1 MKLIKSSNW
10 IRLRG
15 QEGPNKEICK
25 IDTLVENKERVFF
38 IPETE
43 DEKTFFTIDMA
54 LGLSNAPFGPS
65 SHNPDEPWGWRF
77 YANRTE
83 EDMKK
88 FAESIKEMMDSVYN
102 QGLAQLKDKKPTI
115 LN

>member
-1 MKLIKSSNW
+1 MKYVKTSNW

-25 IDTLVENKERVFF
+25 IDTAVTEKERVFF
-38 IPETE
+38 VPETE
-43 DEKTFFTIDMA
+43 EEKAFFNMDTL
-54 LGLSNAPFGPS
+54 LGFTKVPYGPT

-77 YANRTE
+77 FANRTE
-83 EDMKK
+83 EDMQK
-88 FAESIKEMMDSVYN
+88 FAEGVNATMKNIYEY
-102 QGLAQLKDKKPTI
+102 GLLESTGKKPV